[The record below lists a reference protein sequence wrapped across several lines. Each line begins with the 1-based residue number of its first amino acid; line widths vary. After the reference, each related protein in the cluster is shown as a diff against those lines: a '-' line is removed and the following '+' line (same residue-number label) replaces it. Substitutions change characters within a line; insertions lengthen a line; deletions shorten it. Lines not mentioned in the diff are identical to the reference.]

1 MADNEARKIQELQ
14 RLEEEEKQ
22 LFGFNLYDYTASKE
36 VQAAE
41 NPWVS
46 PDRIQILIE
55 DYLNSRLGNGNYILG
70 EGELKTLRLSAE
82 ARRILLDDFRKL
94 PKNRSMVGRSWE
106 LYLKGNKPNC
116 TITFDNI
123 CAEQNR
129 NAFFVT
135 NTHPLVKQ
143 AAEYFS
149 ISDVLYI
156 GALFTGTEL
165 KPGIYPFSIYS
176 WEYVGNRPRL
186 KLTAVCEDQDSQ
198 IELLNLL
205 QSAKE
210 VELDVNRYK
219 SAWEL
224 LEGRHL
230 KLWSREKVRYKERE
244 QALLRYKSESLTNR
258 FNVRKRL
265 LQQQIC
271 DAYDEK
277 IKRMRKAELE
287 NAEAKYHSQINML
300 KREAEKA
307 DIHIKLLVN
316 GVLFV
321 KEVK

>member
-1 MADNEARKIQELQ
+1 MVDNEARKIQELQ

-94 PKNRSMVGRSWE
+94 PKIVLWSEKLR

-123 CAEQNR
+123 YAEQNR

-149 ISDVLYI
+149 ISDIYI
-156 GALFTGTEL
+156 LGPFTGTEL
-165 KPGIYPFSIYS
+165 KPNIPFPIYS
-176 WEYVGNRPRL
+176 G
-186 KLTAVCEDQDSQ
+186 
-198 IELLNLL
+198 
-205 QSAKE
+205 
-210 VELDVNRYK
+210 
-219 SAWEL
+219 
-224 LEGRHL
+224 
-230 KLWSREKVRYKERE
+230 
-244 QALLRYKSESLTNR
+244 
-258 FNVRKRL
+258 
-265 LQQQIC
+265 
-271 DAYDEK
+271 
-277 IKRMRKAELE
+277 
-287 NAEAKYHSQINML
+287 NML
-300 KREAEKA
+300 VIGHGK
-307 DIHIKLLVN
+307 HSGL
-316 GVLFV
+316 
-321 KEVK
+321 